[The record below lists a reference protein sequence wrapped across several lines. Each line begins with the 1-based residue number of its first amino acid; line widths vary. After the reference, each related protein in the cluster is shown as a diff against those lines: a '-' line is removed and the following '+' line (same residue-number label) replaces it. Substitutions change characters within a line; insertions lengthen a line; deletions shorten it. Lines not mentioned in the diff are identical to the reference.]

1 MKTRNRSLQCISGGF
16 GMRGFTM
23 VELMIAMLLGLIVI
37 AGVSSVFLANLRSY
51 HTNTALGNVQ
61 SNARIAFE
69 LMARDIRQ
77 AGLTG
82 CNSQSPRIAN
92 VLNGGPYKNND
103 KWWANWNN
111 AVHGYDAGS
120 ADPAVAIG
128 TGTGERVSGTDS
140 IELLGA
146 RGAGLTVVTHDKNAA
161 NFTVNKTSN
170 DIANGDIVI
179 VCNPDH
185 AAILQAHKAPITN
198 TTLEYNTGTGTPGNC
213 SKGLGFPTDCSSTNG
228 RVYEFPKNSRIFV
241 LGAYDWYI
249 GKSPA
254 KEGVRSLYRMAFDP
268 TGANGTKATEMVRYV
283 TDMQIT
289 YHVKAKNSFEDAA
302 AVGSSWGDVD
312 AVRVTLTLQSAK
324 DNVTTDGFGHKL
336 TRDFTFTTAIRNR
349 N

>member
-1 MKTRNRSLQCISGGF
+1 MC
-16 GMRGFTM
+16 GFTM

-111 AVHGYDAGS
+111 AVHGYDADS
-120 ADPAVAIG
+120 TDPAAATG
-128 TGTGERVSGTDS
+128 TGTGERVSDTDS

-161 NFTVNKTSN
+161 NFTVNEASD

-185 AAILQAHKAPITN
+185 ATILQANKAPIGN

-228 RVYEFPKNSRIFV
+228 RVYEFNKNSRVFV

-249 GKSPA
+249 GNSPVA
-254 KEGVRSLYRMAFDP
+254 GVRSLYRVAFDP
-268 TGANGTKATEMVRYV
+268 TSATGTSAVEMVRHV
-283 TDMQIT
+283 ANMQIT
-289 YHVKAKNSFEDAA
+289 YHEKAKNAFEDAA
-302 AVGSSWGDVD
+302 HVGAWGNVD

-324 DNVTTDGFGHKL
+324 DNVTTNGVGHKL